1 MSSFPPPP
9 PPPARGDAMGPP
21 TREIVGIGA
30 PPPVKRPDSDG
41 PDRSRRIAPVA
52 TVYMVIGVLL
62 LALVGGVT
70 FFVSTNGSDGS
81 SSDGGDST
89 AATTP
94 STLPTTPAEAAV
106 DDCIQVSTTGELLTT
121 GPCSEGGTPY
131 RVAEVV
137 PAEGTCAD
145 PNASRLTSG
154 SFLLCLQV
162 NLIET
167 YCYVLP
173 APDSNDWITPASQ
186 CEVAGTVHVIDV
198 VPDASTAD
206 ACTTDYQWNSWY
218 NIPSP
223 QSVACVMQY

>member
-1 MSSFPPPP
+1 MSTFPPPP
-9 PPPARGDAMGPP
+9 PPPSHGDAMGPP

-30 PPPVKRPDSDG
+30 PPPVHRPDPDDG
-41 PDRSRRIAPVA
+41 PHERRTAVA
-52 TVYMVIGVLL
+52 TVYLVIGVLL

-70 FFVSTNGSDGS
+70 FFVTTNDGKS
-81 SSDGGDST
+81 SPDGGGAST

-94 STLPTTPAEAAV
+94 STLATAPAEAAV
-106 DDCIQVSTTGELLTT
+106 DDCVQISTAGEFLAT
-121 GPCSEGGTPY
+121 GPCDEGGTPY

-173 APDSNDWITPASQ
+173 AEDSNDWITPSSE
-186 CEVAGTVHVIDV
+186 CEVPGTVHVIDV
-198 VPDASTAD
+198 VPDATD
-206 ACTTDYQWNSWY
+206 ATGCTTDYQWNRWY
-218 NIPSP
+218 NFPSP
-223 QSVACVMQY
+223 QQVACVMQY